1 MKRVLA
7 GLISLLVLA
16 SSAGI
21 GLRSTN
27 ATVHA
32 ASAASVSI
40 PGDRFVPFVQTV
52 NVGDTVTWTNSDTD
66 LHTVVSVPGFAP
78 DPLNLVVKAGST
90 ASFTF
95 SKPGLYWYYCDM
107 HATFDATTNQVKAN
121 ANADNPAEPQEG
133 VILVQGTT
141 TAPTTAQVVA
151 PGDSFAPFGVTI
163 AAGGTV
169 TFKSTDTDL
178 HTVVNVPGF
187 APAPISLTVK
197 AGASVSTT
205 LTTPG
210 LYWYYCDVH
219 ATWDPTNGQVAAM
232 ASADQPSEP
241 MMGVIAVMAA
251 PTQATPT
258 ATATATA
265 APATATASPVVVAP
279 APPKTGNSP
288 VSSTRDT
295 SSTWLWLLLA
305 AATVMVGV
313 GGALLA
319 TVHRG
324 GRS

>member
-7 GLISLLVLA
+7 VLVAFVVLA
-16 SSAGI
+16 TSAGI
-21 GLRSTN
+21 GLRSTQ

-32 ASAASVSI
+32 AGTAAVTI

-52 NVGDTVTWTNSDTD
+52 NVGDTVTWSNTDTD

-121 ANADNPAEPQEG
+121 ANADNPAAPQEG
-133 VILVQGTT
+133 VIYVQGAT
-141 TAPTTAQVVA
+141 TAPSTATVTS
-151 PGDSFAPFGVTI
+151 PGDRFTPFGVTI

-169 TFKSTDTDL
+169 TFQNPDTDL

-187 APAPISLTVK
+187 APAPINLTLK
-197 AGASVSTT
+197 SGASVPMTF
-205 LTTPG
+205 TTPG

-219 ATWDPTNGQVAAM
+219 ATWDAANGQVDAM
-232 ASADQPSEP
+232 ATADAPSEP
-241 MMGVIAVMAA
+241 MMGVVAVMAPPA
-251 PTQATPT
+251 QATPT

-265 APATATASPVVVAP
+265 PATATVAPTVVP
-279 APPKTGNSP
+279 APPKTGDSP
-288 VSSTRDT
+288 VAPARGT
-295 SSTWLWLLLA
+295 SLSIWLLIA
-305 AATVMVGV
+305 AASVMVGV
-313 GGALLA
+313 GG
-319 TVHRG
+319 TVLVTNNRGHR
-324 GRS
+324 S